1 MMLWARVATAIYPG
15 SFDPLTNGHLS
26 IIHRGLT
33 VFDRLIVAVLNN
45 SRKESMFTVEERK
58 ALIREAMPDPR
69 VEVDSF
75 QGLLVHYTR
84 TKDVHVILRGLRAVS
99 DFEYEFQLANMNR
112 KLDPQFDTVF
122 MMTGQDSFYISSQ
135 LVREV
140 ASLGGDVSE
149 LVPPNVLRA
158 LRKKFPAKN
167 KAAERR
173 SVEHLAAVNGE
184 ASGGAQELYPSC
196 P

>member
-1 MMLWARVATAIYPG
+1 MMLLARVATAIYPG

-26 IIHRGLT
+26 IIQRGLT

-45 SRKESMFTVEERK
+45 SRKQSMFTVEERK

-84 TKDVHVILRGLRAVS
+84 KKDVHVILRGLRAVS

-140 ASLGGDVSE
+140 ASLGGEVAE
-149 LVPPNVLRA
+149 LVPANVLRA
-158 LRKKFPAKN
+158 LREKFPA
-167 KAAERR
+167 R
-173 SVEHLAAVNGE
+173 NG
-184 ASGGAQELYPSC
+184 G
-196 P
+196 